1 MRLPLVLVFA
11 GFFCLHPPHPAQA
24 QNIWQFFSAQSYHN
38 MSSGPEKTK
47 AVRNLERA
55 GWFAVDTFIN
65 LDQTV
70 EYRKTDLAPFVDDN
84 GITCFLVT
92 DVSPE
97 FPRGAVALQKM
108 LRDSIGSIFA
118 GPEEGAQNTIYLKFA
133 VEKDGSISE
142 VEPAQQHP
150 GWVRTAYI
158 DRCIRIIQSMP
169 PWSPG
174 IWKDKPVKVK
184 MMISMNLKE

>member
-1 MRLPLVLVFA
+1 MHHPL
-11 GFFCLHPPHPAQA
+11 QA

-38 MSSGPEKTK
+38 MATGPEKTK

-55 GWFAVDTFIN
+55 GWFAIDTFVN
-65 LDQTV
+65 LDQSV
-70 EYRKTDLAPFVDDN
+70 EYRKTDLAPYVDDN
-84 GITCFLVT
+84 GMTCFLAT

-97 FPRGAVALQKM
+97 FPGGEVSLQKM

-118 GPEEGAQNTIYLKFA
+118 GPEEGAQNSIYIKFA

-150 GWVRTAYI
+150 DWVRTANI
-158 DRCIRIIQSMP
+158 DRCIIILKSMP
-169 PWSPG
+169 RWSPG
-174 IWKDKPVKVK
+174 IWKENPVKVK
-184 MMISMNLKE
+184 MMIPMNLKE